1 MAIFAAM
8 STVLPE
14 IDRQETSQT
23 SFEATLRAAL
33 DRIVPDRDLH
43 ARWLNTLSYMEHI
56 GATKIA
62 RTQSGP
68 RATYMGLKHAAEEA
82 RHAFFLKKLALRVQ
96 PETHPDYAPEHL
108 LSPVLSQQ
116 YLNRLDIAASRLARK
131 AGLTGRKMHDLA
143 YLLVTYAIEV
153 RADDL
158 YPVYQDYLVDY
169 TLAKLSVQGIINEE
183 EGHLAEMET
192 MLAAYPAEIQ
202 ALKEDMLAL
211 EGELCGEWLKAVL
224 SEVA

>member
-1 MAIFAAM
+1 M
-8 STVLPE
+8 STALPE
-14 IDRQETSQT
+14 INQKNAATGFAGALRQ
-23 SFEATLRAAL
+23 AL
-33 DRIVPDRDLH
+33 DHIVPDLELH
-43 ARWLNTLSYMEHI
+43 AKWLNTLSYMEHI

-96 PETHPDYAPEHL
+96 PEAFPDYAPEHL
-108 LSPVLSQQ
+108 IAPVLSQQ
-116 YLNRLDIAASRLARK
+116 YLNRLDIAASRLATK
-131 AGLTGRKMHDLA
+131 AGMKGQAMHDLA

-158 YPVYQDYLVDY
+158 YPVYQEYLVDY
-169 TLAKLSVQGIINEE
+169 TPAKLSVQGIINEE

-192 MLAAYPAEIQ
+192 MLATYPPEIQ
-202 ALKEDMLAL
+202 ALKHDMLTL
-211 EGELCGEWLKAVL
+211 EAELCTAWLQAVL
-224 SEVA
+224 AEVAA